1 MKPILININEISDSR
16 ERYESKPN
24 FYLVIFNY
32 AVLGIMVVSLIWMYF
47 GKIDIVVKSEGLI
60 RPNSQVA
67 TVVNTYGGTLEEVY
81 IKDGS
86 IVKKGD
92 TLYVIEHE
100 DLLTE
105 LDYYNEQL
113 ADTDNTLVMLNKYKK
128 SIEDEFNYFTEV
140 PDEEEYF
147 VKVKSYLMNCKLSEN
162 EVDYNVKERDMSLDT
177 VTDQLV
183 KLSGEFNN
191 TKKLKSAIISNKN
204 LYTTSSEELE
214 YYHKYLKYQSDYEIL
229 NQKYLST
236 KAEINKSTAEE
247 GLVNSQKYYNNAL
260 MGLKILKS
268 SIENGKNQFDAES
281 SYSLQ
286 YEEYINKIADLT
298 TTYEQAK
305 ETYEVNKALEGL
317 AVSEWDVQQSKN
329 ALEEAER
336 AVDTYKISF
345 MNNITSNITEMEK
358 NIEEITLNKKNTM
371 SKEKLLKQNENDRI
385 SALDNFKLQYIVE
398 LDNAINTL
406 KDNIAGLE
414 ANKQSL
420 ELQGEKTVFDDN
432 GVEVNIA
439 QYRNNELAATINN
452 INTYRNKKRELEA
465 SIIKINS
472 QIDSAIVKA
481 SRSGSVNS
489 YIELVEGDTLQGG
502 VEVLSIIPENDSD
515 YKVNIYVGNE
525 DIGKL
530 KNDMKVKFNVYAFP
544 NSEYG
549 YLTGTITSI
558 SNDLKV
564 DQSSGSAYYLVEAIL
579 DKNKLYNS
587 KGQKANLKAVMACQ
601 AQMITENKRIL
612 IYLLEKIDLWMDK

>member
-24 FYLVIFNY
+24 FFLVIFNY

-147 VKVKSYLMNCKLSEN
+147 VKVKSYLMNCKLLEN
-162 EVDYNVKERDMSLDT
+162 EVDYNVKEREMSLDT

-204 LYTTSSEELE
+204 LFTTSSEELE

-229 NQKYLST
+229 NQKYLSA

-587 KGQKANLKAVMACQ
+587 KGQKANLKAGMACQ

-612 IYLLEKIDLWMDK
+612 IYLLEKIDFWMDK

>member
-1 MKPILININEISDSR
+1 
-16 ERYESKPN
+16 
-24 FYLVIFNY
+24 
-32 AVLGIMVVSLIWMYF
+32 MVVSLIWMYF

-162 EVDYNVKERDMSLDT
+162 EVDYNVKEREMSLDT

-204 LYTTSSEELE
+204 LFTTSSEELE

-229 NQKYLST
+229 NQKYLSA

-286 YEEYINKIADLT
+286 YEEYIKKIADLT

-317 AVSEWDVQQSKN
+317 AVSEWDVQQSMN

-398 LDNAINTL
+398 LENAINTL

-587 KGQKANLKAVMACQ
+587 KGQKANLKAGMACQ

>member
-24 FYLVIFNY
+24 FFLVIFNY

-162 EVDYNVKERDMSLDT
+162 EVDYNVKEREMSLDT

-204 LYTTSSEELE
+204 LFTTSSEELE

-229 NQKYLST
+229 NQKYLSA

-502 VEVLSIIPENDSD
+502 VEVISIIPENDSD

-587 KGQKANLKAVMACQ
+587 KGQKANLKAGMACQ

>member
-1 MKPILININEISDSR
+1 M
-16 ERYESKPN
+16 
-24 FYLVIFNY
+24 
-32 AVLGIMVVSLIWMYF
+32 
-47 GKIDIVVKSEGLI
+47 
-60 RPNSQVA
+60 
-67 TVVNTYGGTLEEVY
+67 
-81 IKDGS
+81 
-86 IVKKGD
+86 
-92 TLYVIEHE
+92 
-100 DLLTE
+100 
-105 LDYYNEQL
+105 
-113 ADTDNTLVMLNKYKK
+113 
-128 SIEDEFNYFTEV
+128 
-140 PDEEEYF
+140 
-147 VKVKSYLMNCKLSEN
+147 KSYLMNCKLSEN
-162 EVDYNVKERDMSLDT
+162 EVDYNVKEREMSLDT

-204 LYTTSSEELE
+204 LFTTSSEELE

-229 NQKYLST
+229 NQKYLSA

-587 KGQKANLKAVMACQ
+587 KGQKANLKAGMACQ

>member
-24 FYLVIFNY
+24 FFLVIFNY

-162 EVDYNVKERDMSLDT
+162 EVDYNVKEREMSLDT

-204 LYTTSSEELE
+204 LFTTSSEELE

-229 NQKYLST
+229 NQKYLSA

-358 NIEEITLNKKNTM
+358 NIEEIMLNKKNTM
-371 SKEKLLKQNENDRI
+371 SKEKLLKQNENDWI

-587 KGQKANLKAVMACQ
+587 KGQKANLKAGMACQ

>member
-1 MKPILININEISDSR
+1 VKPILININEISDSR

-24 FYLVIFNY
+24 FFLVIFNY

-162 EVDYNVKERDMSLDT
+162 EVDYNVKEREMSLDT

-204 LYTTSSEELE
+204 LFTTSSEELE

-229 NQKYLST
+229 NQKYLSA

-587 KGQKANLKAVMACQ
+587 KGQKANLKAGMACQ

>member
-1 MKPILININEISDSR
+1 
-16 ERYESKPN
+16 
-24 FYLVIFNY
+24 
-32 AVLGIMVVSLIWMYF
+32 MVVSLIWMYF

-147 VKVKSYLMNCKLSEN
+147 VKVKSYLMNCKLLEN
-162 EVDYNVKERDMSLDT
+162 EVDYNVKEREMSLDT

-204 LYTTSSEELE
+204 LFTTSSEELE

-229 NQKYLST
+229 NQKYLSA

-587 KGQKANLKAVMACQ
+587 KGQKANLKAGMACQ

-612 IYLLEKIDLWMDK
+612 IYLLEKIDFWMDK

>member
-1 MKPILININEISDSR
+1 
-16 ERYESKPN
+16 
-24 FYLVIFNY
+24 
-32 AVLGIMVVSLIWMYF
+32 MVVSLIWMYF

-162 EVDYNVKERDMSLDT
+162 EVDYNVKEREMSLDT

-204 LYTTSSEELE
+204 LFTTSSEELE

-229 NQKYLST
+229 NQKYLSA

-587 KGQKANLKAVMACQ
+587 KGQKANLKAGMACQ

>member
-16 ERYESKPN
+16 ERFESKPN
-24 FYLVIFNY
+24 FFLVIFNY

-162 EVDYNVKERDMSLDT
+162 EVDYNVKEREMSLDT

-204 LYTTSSEELE
+204 LFTTSSEELE

-229 NQKYLST
+229 NQKYLSA

-587 KGQKANLKAVMACQ
+587 KGQKANLKAGMACQ

>member
-24 FYLVIFNY
+24 FFLVIFNY

-162 EVDYNVKERDMSLDT
+162 EVDYNVKEREMSLDT

-204 LYTTSSEELE
+204 LFTTSSEELE

-229 NQKYLST
+229 NQKYLSA

-587 KGQKANLKAVMACQ
+587 KGQKANLKAGMACQ

>member
-1 MKPILININEISDSR
+1 
-16 ERYESKPN
+16 
-24 FYLVIFNY
+24 
-32 AVLGIMVVSLIWMYF
+32 MVVSLIWMYF

-81 IKDGS
+81 INDGS

-147 VKVKSYLMNCKLSEN
+147 VKVKSYLMNCKLLEN
-162 EVDYNVKERDMSLDT
+162 EVDYNVKEREMSLDT

-204 LYTTSSEELE
+204 LFTTSSEELE

-229 NQKYLST
+229 NQKYLSA

-587 KGQKANLKAVMACQ
+587 KGQKANLKAGMACQ

-612 IYLLEKIDLWMDK
+612 IYLLEKIDFWMDK

>member
-1 MKPILININEISDSR
+1 
-16 ERYESKPN
+16 
-24 FYLVIFNY
+24 
-32 AVLGIMVVSLIWMYF
+32 MVVSLIWMYF

-162 EVDYNVKERDMSLDT
+162 EVDYNVKEREMSLDT

-204 LYTTSSEELE
+204 LFTTSSEELE

-229 NQKYLST
+229 NQKYLSA

-286 YEEYINKIADLT
+286 YEEYINK
-298 TTYEQAK
+298 
-305 ETYEVNKALEGL
+305 
-317 AVSEWDVQQSKN
+317 
-329 ALEEAER
+329 
-336 AVDTYKISF
+336 
-345 MNNITSNITEMEK
+345 
-358 NIEEITLNKKNTM
+358 
-371 SKEKLLKQNENDRI
+371 
-385 SALDNFKLQYIVE
+385 LQI
-398 LDNAINTL
+398 
-406 KDNIAGLE
+406 
-414 ANKQSL
+414 
-420 ELQGEKTVFDDN
+420 
-432 GVEVNIA
+432 
-439 QYRNNELAATINN
+439 
-452 INTYRNKKRELEA
+452 
-465 SIIKINS
+465 
-472 QIDSAIVKA
+472 
-481 SRSGSVNS
+481 
-489 YIELVEGDTLQGG
+489 
-502 VEVLSIIPENDSD
+502 
-515 YKVNIYVGNE
+515 
-525 DIGKL
+525 
-530 KNDMKVKFNVYAFP
+530 
-544 NSEYG
+544 
-549 YLTGTITSI
+549 
-558 SNDLKV
+558 
-564 DQSSGSAYYLVEAIL
+564 
-579 DKNKLYNS
+579 
-587 KGQKANLKAVMACQ
+587 
-601 AQMITENKRIL
+601 
-612 IYLLEKIDLWMDK
+612 

>member
-1 MKPILININEISDSR
+1 
-16 ERYESKPN
+16 
-24 FYLVIFNY
+24 
-32 AVLGIMVVSLIWMYF
+32 MVVSLIWMYF

-86 IVKKGD
+86 IVKKGN

-162 EVDYNVKERDMSLDT
+162 EVDYNVKEREMSLDT

-204 LYTTSSEELE
+204 LFTTSSEELE

-229 NQKYLST
+229 NQKYLSA

-587 KGQKANLKAVMACQ
+587 KGQKANLKAGMACQ

>member
-24 FYLVIFNY
+24 FFLVIFNY

-162 EVDYNVKERDMSLDT
+162 EVDYNVKEREMSLDT

-204 LYTTSSEELE
+204 LFTTSSEELE

-229 NQKYLST
+229 NQKYLSA

-358 NIEEITLNKKNTM
+358 NIEEIMLNKKNTM

-587 KGQKANLKAVMACQ
+587 KGQKANLKAGMACQ